1 MRGLRHML
9 NAKSFYLF
17 DNFIRVFGLDLTLD
31 SVSEQAGHIFTINI
45 EFKDGTLL
53 SFETPEVLLH

>member
-1 MRGLRHML
+1 ML

-17 DNFIRVFGLDLTLD
+17 DNFIRLFGIDLTLD
-31 SVSEQAGHIFTINI
+31 NLNEHARHVLTINF

-53 SFETPEVLLH
+53 SFESPEVLLH